1 MSTDAVANE
10 RSNTQGGLNMYGWR
24 ARIGHVAPSRG
35 DTLVYEFY
43 RMFPEGFMIL
53 NTTGTV
59 RQLVDD
65 DFEKQL
71 GRIEEA
77 VQDLVENNCDSIIFS
92 GSPLFTRLPFG
103 SDRELGKKL
112 TEKFGLPVAAGLTA
126 EVEALKALNFQKLV
140 VGTPYPEE
148 LNQRLKR
155 HLEASGF
162 EVLQIAGYG
171 VQKNA
176 QLTDLPVHA
185 SYKIAKRLYAKA
197 RGADGIFIACPR
209 WPTITDVAIL
219 EEEIGKPVITSSLA
233 CIWYA
238 MKMIDVKENVKGFGR
253 LMASLGT

>member
-1 MSTDAVANE
+1 
-10 RSNTQGGLNMYGWR
+10 MYGWR

-43 RMFPEGFMIL
+43 KILSEGFMIL

-59 RQLVDD
+59 RQLVDG

-71 GRIEEA
+71 ARIEEA
-77 VQDLVENNCDSIIFS
+77 VQDLVENHCDSIIFS

-103 SDRELGKKL
+103 SDRQLGKKL
-112 TEKFGLPVAAGLTA
+112 SDKFGVPVAAGLTA
-126 EVEALKALNFQKLV
+126 EVEALKAMNCQKLV

-148 LNQRLKR
+148 LNDRLKR

-171 VQKNA
+171 VRKNA
-176 QLTDLPVHA
+176 DLTDLPVHA
-185 SYKIAKRLYAKA
+185 SYTIAKRLYANG
-197 RGADGIFIACPR
+197 RDADGVFIACPR
-209 WPTITDVAIL
+209 WPTLPDVELL
-219 EEEIGKPVITSSLA
+219 EQEIKKPVVTSSLA

-238 MKMIDVKENVKGFGR
+238 MKLIDVRENVRGYGQ
-253 LMASLGT
+253 LMASLA

>member
-1 MSTDAVANE
+1 
-10 RSNTQGGLNMYGWR
+10 MYGWR

-43 RMFPEGFMIL
+43 KIFSEGFMIL

-59 RQLVDD
+59 RQLVDG

-71 GRIEEA
+71 ERIEEA
-77 VQDLVENNCDSIIFS
+77 VQDLVENHCDSIIFS

-103 SDRELGKKL
+103 SDRQLGQKL
-112 TEKFGLPVAAGLTA
+112 SAKFGVPVAAGLTA
-126 EVEALKALNFQKLV
+126 EVEALKSMNCKKLV

-148 LNQRLKR
+148 LNDRLKR

-171 VQKNA
+171 VRKNA
-176 QLTDLPVHA
+176 DLTDLPVHA
-185 SYKIAKRLYAKA
+185 SYKIAKRLYVKA
-197 RGADGIFIACPR
+197 GDADGVFIACPR
-209 WPTITDVAIL
+209 WPTLPDVELL
-219 EEEIGKPVITSSLA
+219 EQEIKKPVVTSSLA

-238 MKMIDVKENVKGFGR
+238 MKLIDVKEKIQGYGR
-253 LMASLGT
+253 LMASLA

>member
-1 MSTDAVANE
+1 
-10 RSNTQGGLNMYGWR
+10 MYGWR

>member
-1 MSTDAVANE
+1 
-10 RSNTQGGLNMYGWR
+10 MYGWR

-219 EEEIGKPVITSSLA
+219 EEEIGKPVITNRLA

>member
-1 MSTDAVANE
+1 
-10 RSNTQGGLNMYGWR
+10 MYGWR

-43 RMFPEGFMIL
+43 KIFSEGFMIL

-59 RQLVDD
+59 RQLVDG

-71 GRIEEA
+71 ERIEEA
-77 VQDLVENNCDSIIFS
+77 VQDLVENQCDSIIFS

-103 SDRELGKKL
+103 SDRQLAQKL
-112 TEKFGLPVAAGLTA
+112 SDKFGVPVAAGLTA
-126 EVEALKALNFQKLV
+126 EVEALKAMNCKKLV

-148 LNQRLKR
+148 LNDRLKR
-155 HLEASGF
+155 HLEASGL

-171 VQKNA
+171 VRKNA
-176 QLTDLPVHA
+176 DLTDLPVHA

-197 RGADGIFIACPR
+197 GDADGVFIACPR
-209 WPTITDVAIL
+209 WPTLPDVELL
-219 EEEIGKPVITSSLA
+219 EQEIKKPVVTSSLA

-238 MKMIDVKENVKGFGR
+238 MKLIDVKENVRGFGR
-253 LMASLGT
+253 LMASLA

>member
-1 MSTDAVANE
+1 
-10 RSNTQGGLNMYGWR
+10 MYGWR

-43 RMFPEGFMIL
+43 KIFSEGFMIL

-59 RQLVDD
+59 RQLVDG

-71 GRIEEA
+71 ERIEEA

-112 TEKFGLPVAAGLTA
+112 SAKFGIPVAAGLTA
-126 EVEALKALNFQKLV
+126 EVEALKAMNCKKLV

-148 LNQRLKR
+148 LNDRLKR

-171 VQKNA
+171 VRKNA
-176 QLTDLPVHA
+176 DLTDLPVHA
-185 SYKIAKRLYAKA
+185 SYKIAKRLYAKG
-197 RGADGIFIACPR
+197 RDADGVFIACPR
-209 WPTITDVAIL
+209 WPTLPDVEVL
-219 EEEIGKPVITSSLA
+219 EQEIKKPVVTSSLA

-238 MKMIDVKENVKGFGR
+238 MKLIDVRESVKGYGR
-253 LMASLGT
+253 LMASLT

>member
-1 MSTDAVANE
+1 
-10 RSNTQGGLNMYGWR
+10 MYGWR

-43 RMFPEGFMIL
+43 KIFSEGFMIL

-59 RQLVDD
+59 RQLVDG

-71 GRIEEA
+71 ERIEEA
-77 VQDLVENNCDSIIFS
+77 VQDLVENQCDSIIFS

-103 SDRELGKKL
+103 SDRQLGQKL
-112 TEKFGLPVAAGLTA
+112 SDKFGVPVAAGLTA
-126 EVEALKALNFQKLV
+126 EVEALKAMNCKKLV

-148 LNQRLKR
+148 LNERLKR
-155 HLEASGF
+155 HLEASGL

-171 VQKNA
+171 VRKNA
-176 QLTDLPVHA
+176 DLTDLPVHA

-197 RGADGIFIACPR
+197 GDADGVFIACPR
-209 WPTITDVAIL
+209 WPTLPDVELL
-219 EEEIGKPVITSSLA
+219 EQEIKKPVVTSSLA

-238 MKMIDVKENVKGFGR
+238 MKLIDVKENVRGFGR
-253 LMASLGT
+253 LMASLA

>member
-1 MSTDAVANE
+1 
-10 RSNTQGGLNMYGWR
+10 MYGWR

-43 RMFPEGFMIL
+43 RMFPEGFMML

-59 RQLVDD
+59 RQLVDG

-103 SDRELGKKL
+103 ADRELGKKL
-112 TEKFGLPVAAGLTA
+112 SDKFGVPVAAGLTA
-126 EVEALKALNFQKLV
+126 EVEALKAMNCHKLV
-140 VGTPYPEE
+140 VGTPYPDD
-148 LNQRLKR
+148 LNERLKR
-155 HLEASGF
+155 RLEESGF

-171 VQKNA
+171 VRKNS

-185 SYKIAKRLYAKA
+185 SYKIAKRLYNKA
-197 RGADGIFIACPR
+197 RDADGIFVACPR
-209 WPTITDVAIL
+209 WPTISDVQLL
-219 EEEIGKPVITSSLA
+219 EDEIGKPVIASSLA
-233 CIWYA
+233 CIWHA
-238 MKMIDVKENVKGFGR
+238 MKMIDIKETVGGFGR
-253 LMASLGT
+253 LMASLGN